1 MPASIVH
8 ILVAREVRRR
18 IRFEPSLGCRS
29 FLANLPEYETCMNL
43 GALGPDLPYFAS
55 RLRGLFNL
63 FFERSDKPMGV
74 DQWSYQM
81 HSKEPN
87 VFPLKMIEII
97 WKESSIEKEEWDEE
111 DHRKFAF
118 VCGYLTHMAADQV
131 IHPVVN
137 LIAGPYYKR
146 GDARRKH
153 RECEV
158 YQDVF
163 AFGEIVKDRDFLSGG
178 FNSWC
183 DIAPES
189 SHNAP
194 VWLRYLLQKAFVEAH
209 AVMPAGKSIENWID
223 GTLMVLRLIARFGPY
238 VTAYH
243 ALKDPDSEK
252 RKEYIDLVPPGDSPE
267 DLLSMCREVIGRKRY
282 MDFFREAV
290 DLACVYVKAALRIY
304 DLDELGDEDRAKFK
318 AVVRNADLTAPLE
331 GNLLSS
337 ALAALPTD

>member
-8 ILVAREVRRR
+8 MLIAREVRTR
-18 IRFEPSLGCRS
+18 IRRDPSLGCRS
-29 FLANLPEYETCMNL
+29 FLTNLPEYEACMNL
-43 GALGPDLPYFAS
+43 GSLGPDLPYFSS
-55 RLRGLFNL
+55 RIKGILNL
-63 FFERSDKPMGV
+63 VFERSDKPMGV

-81 HSKEPN
+81 HSKDPN

-97 WKESSIEKEEWDEE
+97 WKESAIEKEDWDEE

-146 GDARRKH
+146 GDARKKH
-153 RECEV
+153 RDCEV

-163 AFGEIVKDRDFLSGG
+163 AFGEIVKDRDFRLGG

-183 DIAPES
+183 DIAPGS
-189 SHNAP
+189 SDNAP
-194 VWLRYLLQKAFVEAH
+194 VWFRYLLQKAFVEAH
-209 AVMPAGKSIENWID
+209 AVMPAGRRIENWID
-223 GTLMVLRLIARFGPY
+223 GTLVVLRFIARFGPY
-238 VTAYH
+238 VTAYD
-243 ALKDPDSEK
+243 ALKDPESEK
-252 RKEYIDLVPPGDSPE
+252 KKEYIDLVPPGDSPD
-267 DLLSMCREVIGRKRY
+267 DLLSMCGKVIGHKRY

-290 DLACVYVKAALRIY
+290 DLACVYVEAALRVY

-331 GNLLSS
+331 ENLLSS
-337 ALAALPTD
+337 ALAALG